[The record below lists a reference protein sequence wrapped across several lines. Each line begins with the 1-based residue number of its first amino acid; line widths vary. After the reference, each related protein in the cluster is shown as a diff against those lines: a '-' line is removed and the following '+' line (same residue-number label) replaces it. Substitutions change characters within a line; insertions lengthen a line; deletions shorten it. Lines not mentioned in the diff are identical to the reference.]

1 MAAVLAPPLVT
12 PPDRLALTICIA
24 LICHAILILGV
35 SFVPADSPEPHFDT
49 MEVILVQT
57 HSERPPKEASYLS
70 QANLEG
76 AGDSETTEHPSSP
89 TSEQLPRQDDEV
101 TPPAYSLG
109 EALPDPVIPEV
120 MQSKTVLGKDTQLA
134 TESPGAEPT
143 TPKPEI
149 PEQGQADDKSKR
161 AAPQREEPSA
171 AQLIANSF
179 AIASLNA
186 EIQQR
191 LDAKAKRPRRKFIS
205 AGTREYRYA
214 AYMEAWRAKV
224 ERVGNLNYP
233 DKARQQKLSGSLIVE
248 VQINP
253 DGSVKEM
260 LIRRSSGHK
269 LLDDAAL
276 RIVQLAAPFAPF
288 PDGIARDV
296 DVLHVTRTWQFL
308 NNHRFKGK

>member
-1 MAAVLAPPLVT
+1 MVT
-12 PPDRLALTICIA
+12 PPDRLALTVCIA

-57 HSERPPKEASYLS
+57 HSETAPKEASYLS

-76 AGDSETTEHPSSP
+76 AGDSENTERPSSP

-120 MQSKTVLGKDTQLA
+120 MQSKTALGKGTQLA
-134 TESPGAEPT
+134 TESPRAEPT
-143 TPKPEI
+143 TPKPEF
-149 PEQGQADDKSKR
+149 PERDSEQSRADDKSKR
-161 AAPQREEPSA
+161 TTPQREEPSA

-191 LDAKAKRPRRKFIS
+191 LSAKAKRPRRKFIS

-233 DKARQQKLSGSLIVE
+233 DKARQRKLSGSLIVE

-260 LIRRSSGHK
+260 LVRRSSGHK